1 MLIYILIEQLKAEV
15 KDAEANTKQATV
27 ANYKH

>member
-1 MLIYILIEQLKAEV
+1 MEQLKAEV